1 MRLSLCSV
9 CVSDRSLY
17 AFVPFI
23 KSEFLKLTLIVDDG
37 SANQMTQ
44 DIVDIREILSSLW
57 VGDDTKHV
65 SAYCCG
71 MVTLFT

>member
-1 MRLSLCSV
+1 MRLSV

-23 KSEFLKLTLIVDDG
+23 KSEFLKVDFDDG

-71 MVTLFT
+71 MVTMFT